1 MGTITCRRTESQVSL
16 GLALVEAAE
25 QARKHVDARLLVF
38 PPGGA
43 QLPLPRARKPT
54 LPSNAVLG
62 WFLQNQVKFRVCA
75 AGFVPQ
81 SMQS

>member
-1 MGTITCRRTESQVSL
+1 MDGARTESQVSL

-25 QARKHVDARLLVF
+25 QTRKHVVARLLVF

-43 QLPLPRARKPT
+43 QLTLPRARKPT

-62 WFLQNQVKFRVCA
+62 WFLQMKFLVCAAAAA